1 MGEGKEFLIDTNI
14 FIEYAG
20 ALLPDNALDLM
31 DAILYDKFYISVIN
45 KIELLGFSDL
55 TQQEYKN
62 FESLLK
68 KAAIVGL
75 DGKIV
80 DKTIDLRRKYKIKL
94 PDAIIAATALTH
106 NLVLLTRNI
115 KDFHSIDQLDLLN
128 PHDL

>member
-115 KDFHSIDQLDLLN
+115 KDFLLIN
-128 PHDL
+128 WIY